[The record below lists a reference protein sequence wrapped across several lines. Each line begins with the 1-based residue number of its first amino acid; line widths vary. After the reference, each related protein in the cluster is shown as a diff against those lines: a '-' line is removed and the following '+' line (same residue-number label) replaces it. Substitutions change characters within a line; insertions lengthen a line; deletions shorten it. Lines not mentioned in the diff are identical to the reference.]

1 MALNSISVIKVVDAL
16 CEGPIEG
23 IVDGTDG
30 IYLEETPIT
39 SGGTSNFN
47 ASDVAYG
54 FTPGTP
60 TQQIPLGLG
69 GASSTVTDVGV
80 EIGKN
85 YTEDTNSSDQ
95 VTSRDYGGGTLTR
108 QITDTDVDSF
118 QVLFTIPRLFSIA
131 KEGLA
136 RGQAFSA
143 TVRLRIQVQSRGSA
157 YNEVYNRTIK
167 GVTLSNYQVITPI
180 IQLSGEGPWNI
191 KVIKDNLG
199 ESGFEI
205 KYTDLKSEN
214 QNSPL
219 ASDRG
224 NTVIWSS
231 LVERQSLRLAYPYTS
246 LVSLSLSTEQ
256 FGSLPSRAYKIRG
269 KKVLIPHNAIV
280 RDDGSLDFFD
290 AFNGSLV
297 GPAYTTCPVCC
308 FYDMLTNSRY
318 GAGDFVD
325 ANNLS
330 WADLYPLSRYSNQ
343 LVTNGD
349 GTVEPRFACNVVI
362 SDQAQAYNVLQDLAS
377 VFRGQLY
384 WSANTIQAGADHGN
398 LDGSDVAPVHIYSN
412 SNVVDGAFNYSGSSL
427 KTRATSVRV
436 RYNDPDNF
444 YKTNVVVVE
453 DSALIAKYGYQ
464 VREIV
469 GFACTSK
476 YQAQRVGQWML
487 KVDELNGET
496 VSFGTGLQG
505 AVVLPGQIFAVADQL
520 RAGVRLSGRI
530 ASATTTAVVADQS
543 ITLPAG
549 SSHELTCLLPDGT
562 VETKA
567 ISSVSGSTI
576 NVSSA
581 FSAAPQAQA
590 IWSISSTNVN
600 EQKFRCISVADNGD
614 GTFTI
619 SGVVHND
626 SLYAAVEE
634 GKDLEFLDVTT
645 FDQAPGSPDQL
656 QASATQINNGIN
668 LINRVTVTWSR
679 SAIGA
684 TDTYEFEYQV
694 AGGAWVKVTQANTD
708 YYIDGAPDNSVINI
722 RVRAV
727 GLSPAFKKSNY
738 SELSFLVPTPVII
751 PPPDPTNVALEIN
764 GTQAI
769 LTWNVPGT
777 YANSGLVAI
786 IRHSTKTDGTGT
798 WQDSTLLSSSIS
810 ADTTQAILPLIEGEY
825 LIKFED
831 QLGLRSVNA
840 TSAVVSLPDAIP
852 TLQITTVREDQTT
865 PPFQGQVSDAF
876 YSDEFDGLVLSG
888 NQFFDSVVDVDAL
901 SSFDFTGDL
910 LTSGRYYFANIVDL
924 NAKYNVVFD
933 RILTTRGIYANDLVD
948 QRVAFIDS
956 WSDFD
961 GQLADDTS
969 AEIYFRVSDV
979 ATAQANFLLEDG
991 DSLLLEDGSYTE
1003 LESDI
1008 DFGAWTPLRSGR
1020 YTGRQFQFKCE
1031 LTSADAAETP
1041 IVDELG
1047 FVMKMEGR
1055 TERSATIASGAGA
1068 KVVTYTNAFYEEPSL
1083 GLTAFNLATG
1093 DYYLITSAS
1102 RTGFTVTFYNSSNVA
1117 VDRNF
1122 QYVAAGYGTEVV

>member
-1 MALNSISVIKVVDAL
+1 MALNSISIIKVVDAL

-23 IVDGTDG
+23 IVGGADG

-39 SGGTSNFN
+39 SNGTTNFN
-47 ASDVAYG
+47 SNDVTYG
-54 FTPGTP
+54 FAQGTA
-60 TQQIPLGLG
+60 TQEIPLGLG
-69 GASSTVTDVGV
+69 GATSTVTDVGV
-80 EIGKN
+80 EIGSN
-85 YTEDTNSSDQ
+85 YTEDTNANNE
-95 VTSRDYGGGTLTR
+95 VVSRDYGGGTLTR

-118 QVLFTIPRLFSIA
+118 QALFTIPRLFSIA

-136 RGQAFSA
+136 TGQAFSA
-143 TVRLRIQVQSRGSA
+143 TIRLRIQVQSRGSA

-167 GVTLSNYQVITPI
+167 GVTLSNYQIVTPVIS
-180 IQLSGEGPWNI
+180 LSGEGPWNI
-191 KVIKDNLG
+191 KVIKDDLG

-205 KYTDLKSEN
+205 KYTDLQPEN
-214 QNSPL
+214 QNQSL
-219 ASDRG
+219 AGDRG
-224 NTVIWSS
+224 NTIIWSA

-256 FGSLPSRAYKIRG
+256 FSSLPSRAYKIRG

-280 RDDGSLDFFD
+280 RNDGSLDFFD

-297 GPAYTTCPVCC
+297 GPQYTTCPVCC

-318 GAGDFVD
+318 GAGDFID

-330 WADLYPLSRYSNQ
+330 WVDLYPLSRYSNQ
-343 LVTNGD
+343 LVTNAD
-349 GTVEPRFACNVVI
+349 GSTEPRFACNVVI
-362 SDQAQAYNVLQDLAS
+362 ADQASAYNVLQDLAS

-398 LDGSDVAPVHIYSN
+398 LDGTDIAPAHIYSN
-412 SNVVDGAFNYSGSSL
+412 ANVTNGVFNYSGSSL

-436 RYNDPDNF
+436 RYNDPENF
-444 YKTNVVVVE
+444 YKTNYVTVE
-453 DSALIAKYGYQ
+453 DTTLISKYGYQ
-464 VREIV
+464 VREVV

-476 YQAQRVGQWML
+476 WQAQRVGQWLL

-496 VSFGTGLQG
+496 ISFSTGLQG

-520 RAGVRLSGRI
+520 RAGVRLSGRVS
-530 ASATTTAVVADQS
+530 SATTTAIVTDQA

-549 SSHELTCLLPDGT
+549 SSPLLTCLLPDGT
-562 VETKA
+562 VESKS

-581 FSAAPQAQA
+581 FSIAPQAQS
-590 IWSISSTNVN
+590 IWSISTSDVN

-626 SLYAAVEE
+626 SLYAAVED
-634 GKDLEFLDVTT
+634 GADLDFLDVTT

-656 QASATQINNGIN
+656 KASASQINNGIN

-679 SAIGA
+679 STVGA
-684 TDTYEFEYQV
+684 TDTYEFEYQI
-694 AGGAWVKVTQANTD
+694 AGGAWTKVTQTNTD

-727 GLSPAFKKSNY
+727 GLAPAFKKSNY
-738 SELSFLVPTPVII
+738 AELSFLVPTPVLT
-751 PPPDPTNVALEIN
+751 PPPDPANVALEIN
-764 GTQAI
+764 GTQVV

-777 YANSGLVAI
+777 YANSGLTAI
-786 IRHSTKTDGTGT
+786 IRHSSKTDGSGT
-798 WQDSTLLSSSIS
+798 WEDSTLLSSSIS

-840 TSAVVSLPDAIP
+840 TSAVVTLPDAVP
-852 TLQITTVREDQTT
+852 TLAVTTVREDQTT
-865 PPFQGQVSDAF
+865 PPFQGQVDNAF
-876 YSDEFDGLVLSG
+876 YSDEFDGLVLTGDAS
-888 NQFFDSVVDVDAL
+888 FDAVVDVDAL
-901 SSFDFTGDL
+901 ASFDFTGTL
-910 LTSGRYYFANIVDL
+910 LSSGRYYFQNIIDL
-924 NAKYNVVFD
+924 SAKFNVVFD

-948 QRVAFIDS
+948 QRFAFIDN

-979 ATAQANFLLEDG
+979 ATSQANFLLENG
-991 DSLLLEDGSYTE
+991 DFLLLEDGSNIE

-1008 DFGAWTPLRSGR
+1008 NFGTWTPLRSGR

-1031 LTSADAAETP
+1031 LTSEDAAETP

-1068 KVVTYTNAFYEEPSL
+1068 KVVTYTNAFYETPSL

-1093 DYYLITSAS
+1093 DYYVITSAS
-1102 RTGFTVTFYNSSNVA
+1102 RTGFTVTFRNSAGVA

-1122 QYVAAGYGTEVV
+1122 QYVAAGYGTEIV